1 MGADREHG
9 TGPQAVADAAGMQ
22 GAGDLGPKGVGDLGF
37 QGVDG
42 GRVQAADT
50 AWPQGAGEARAQG
63 ADGAGAPGA
72 AGAELEEMRR
82 RVRARRDE
90 EEAAAGGPGDA
101 GAGAREIPP
110 DFVMQCVRAEDL
122 GLGMLYA
129 EIHRGRFLF
138 VKQSREWL
146 QWSGHHWALDGLDVP
161 QAEVEAV
168 ADRLL
173 EEHSRLGRRA
183 TEAAQAGDKDLAK
196 LCAAQQQMILARVK
210 RLRKEGGPDAC
221 LRFAHTNRAPLA
233 ITGDELDAQEW
244 LLACANGVLDLR
256 TGRFRGGRPED
267 YLLKA
272 SPVEW
277 RGIDAPAPRW
287 ERFLS
292 EIMSGDGEM
301 VAYLGRVFGAAMRG
315 GSKEHVLPVLH
326 GKGRNGKSLLVD
338 TVSEVLGPLA
348 GPIPAEML
356 LDQNNVRNA
365 DAPSPSIMALRGMRA
380 AFASETD
387 EGRRFSAARCKW
399 LSGGDRLTGRW
410 PNDKRPVT
418 FAPTH
423 ILFLLTN
430 HKPHAPADDFA
441 FWERLHLIPFE
452 RSFVDRE
459 PQDAGEMRRD
469 DGLGAALRAEASGIL
484 AWLVRGCLDWQAQG
498 LAPPPKVLAATQD
511 YRRDEDLLA
520 LFVEDCCEVVPCDL
534 ADPAARTNATELYDA
549 FVRWFARN
557 ISRKKQF
564 PQRKFGA
571 LAQKKFEKAKVG
583 GKNWYYGVRLN
594 AETREELGD
603 DRLF

>member
-1 MGADREHG
+1 MSRDRETG
-9 TGPQAVADAAGMQ
+9 AGPQAVA
-22 GAGDLGPKGVGDLGF
+22 GAGAHD
-37 QGVDG
+37 
-42 GRVQAADT
+42 
-50 AWPQGAGEARAQG
+50 
-63 ADGAGAPGA
+63 APGA
-72 AGAELEEMRR
+72 AVTDLEEMRR
-82 RVRARRDE
+82 KVRARRAE
-90 EEAAAGGPGDA
+90 EEARGGGEQGEGAA
-101 GAGAREIPP
+101 EIPS
-110 DFVMQCVRAEDL
+110 DFVMRCVRAEDL

-129 EIHRGRFLF
+129 EIHRGRFVY
-138 VKQSREWL
+138 VKQTQEWL
-146 QWSGHHWALDGLDVP
+146 QWDGHHWKLDALDVA
-161 QAEVEAV
+161 QAESEAV
-168 ADRLL
+168 ADLLL
-173 EEHSRLGRRA
+173 EEHTRLGRRG
-183 TEAAQAGDKDLAK
+183 TDAAQAGDKDLAK
-196 LCAAQQQMILARVK
+196 LCASQQQMIISRVK
-210 RLRKEGGPDAC
+210 RLRKQGGPEAC

-233 ITGDELDAQEW
+233 ISGNELDAREW

-256 TGRFRGGRPED
+256 SGRFRGGRAED
-267 YLLKA
+267 YILKA

-277 RGIDAPAPRW
+277 QGIDAPAPRW
-287 ERFLS
+287 ERFLM
-292 EIMSGDGEM
+292 EIMSGDSEM
-301 VAYLGRVFGAAMRG
+301 VDYLGRLFGAAMRG

-469 DGLGAALRAEASGIL
+469 EGLGEALREEAPGIL
-484 AWLVRGCLDWQAQG
+484 AWLVRGCLEWQRQG
-498 LAPPPKVLAATQD
+498 LNPPAKVLAATED

-520 LFVEDCCEVVPCDL
+520 LFVDDCCEVVACDL
-534 ADPAARTNATELYDA
+534 NDPSTRTNATDLYDA

-557 ISRKKQF
+557 ISKKKQF
-564 PQRKFGA
+564 PQRKFGT

-583 GKNWYYGVRLN
+583 GKKWYYGVRLN
-594 AETREELGD
+594 EEAREEMGGE
-603 DRLF
+603 RFF